1 MVLTDDEFRE
11 AYKPLQVPAHY
22 AEALTQKQKVIFA
35 LAQIGSGT
43 AGDVIAQM
51 EKLEAGKMDGHLKT
65 ATKHILISLFEQGHI
80 TGGDHDGGLHF
91 NLSKITSENSGSVD
105 PHKLTPGLD

>member
-1 MVLTDDEFRE
+1 MRITDEEFRE
-11 AYKPLQVPAHY
+11 EYKPLQVPAHY
-22 AEALTQKQKVIFA
+22 AQALTQKQKVIFA

-43 AGDVIAQM
+43 AGDVIAKL

-80 TGGDHDGGLHF
+80 TGGDHDGAQRF

-105 PHKLTPGLD
+105 PHQPR

>member
-1 MVLTDDEFRE
+1 MSLTDEEFRDE
-11 AYKPLQVPAHY
+11 YQPLQVPAHY
-22 AEALTQKQKVIFA
+22 AEAITQKQKVIFA

-43 AGDVIAQM
+43 AGDVIVQL
-51 EKLEAGKMDGHLKT
+51 EKLEAGKLDNHLKT
-65 ATKHILISLFEQGHI
+65 ATKHILVALFEQGHI

-105 PHKLTPGLD
+105 PHNLAPGLD